1 MKREQLN
8 LFDFGENEIGRYVNL
23 VEEEEKSREISEKQ
37 LKKALA
43 DHPNLLVR
51 IIYNEMFGYGW
62 DCGLK
67 KDIIPLCEKIFATK
81 CYHYGNMDKGLYIFS
96 IYDERYDNA
105 IFVFEN
111 ENHYLI
117 FHTGYDA
124 WKQRNL
130 TIDEYLKSE
139 QKFSFPAWHCHCYD
153 LKGNRIERYA
163 DGKDYQKDIRHIVCM
178 KEWEMGKYSKN
189 RLEEIKKPKDFYEVE
204 FTMQDLVNY
213 FGESKVENETE

>member
-1 MKREQLN
+1 MGEREQLN
-8 LFDFGENEIGRYVNL
+8 LFDFGENETGKYVNL
-23 VEEEEKSREISEKQ
+23 VEEEEMSREISEKQ

-43 DHPNLLVR
+43 EHSNPLVR

-62 DCGLK
+62 DCKLK

-81 CYHYGNMDKGLYIFS
+81 CYHYGNMQKGLYIFS
-96 IYDERYDNA
+96 LYDERYDNS

-124 WKQRNL
+124 LKQRNL

-139 QKFSFPAWHCHCYD
+139 QTFCFPALHCHCYD
-153 LKGNRIERYA
+153 LNGNHIELYC
-163 DGKDYQKDIRHIVCM
+163 DNPCTNDIRHIVCI
-178 KEWEMGKYSKN
+178 KEWQMNKYSTN
-189 RLEEIKKPKDFYEVE
+189 RMTAGKRIKDFYECE
-204 FTMQDLVNY
+204 FCLRDLVNY
-213 FGESKVENETE
+213 FGESEVENGTE